1 MDRLP
6 WKRNKYF
13 YDLVPA
19 MLVCT
24 IFTQMKQFVIETLLG
39 LAPAW
44 NLDVHWRVDEIARFP
59 HRTLGRARDPRQS
72 CSPPPLHS
80 YVQPF
85 EAPSPY
91 DEDDLCDF

>member
-1 MDRLP
+1 MVELVISISVEASTRRYDNASHGLNSAYWGSLVHQQMDRLP

-39 LAPAW
+39 LAPVW
-44 NLDVHWRVDEIARFP
+44 NLDLHWRVDSSR
-59 HRTLGRARDPRQS
+59 
-72 CSPPPLHS
+72 
-80 YVQPF
+80 
-85 EAPSPY
+85 
-91 DEDDLCDF
+91 